1 MCNLQKQKG
10 NQLVQLKGFRA
21 LKPSKGGVWF
31 CFFFPST
38 AGQMQVIDRSEKQYQ
53 LSLMEL
59 RLLIFPCTSS
69 IWPEC
74 CRQFMC
80 LSALIFQLCQV
91 GSGQTYH
98 SAAGVKPAQLNL
110 CVQKKQSRNLFCAH
124 CMQHISIQPSLVGLS
139 RHPISI
145 VISTFVLFKPTK

>member
-21 LKPSKGGVWF
+21 LKPSKGGFWF

-53 LSLMEL
+53 LSLMEWC
-59 RLLIFPCTSS
+59 LLIFPCTS
-69 IWPEC
+69 WPEC

-91 GSGQTYH
+91 GSGQTNH
-98 SAAGVKPAQLNL
+98 SAAGVKPVCAEETIQELIL
-110 CVQKKQSRNLFCAH
+110 CSLYAGNFNSSFFSWFESAPFKH
-124 CMQHISIQPSLVGLS
+124 CNFYVC
-139 RHPISI
+139 PI
-145 VISTFVLFKPTK
+145 